1 MTTKT
6 EQPTIHK
13 SVETVKTVKSMRTG
27 WDISFAGRSNNAYLA
42 NSVEKID
49 DIGVGDLLDVSYHM
63 DESSRGKFARIVELH
78 SHTPADGSEKP
89 AADVSESADE
99 STDESAPESADESTD
114 ESAPESADESTDE
127 SAPESAD
134 ESVKEFSATVK
145 SLKATAAGL
154 RLDLGYANGAFISYK
169 TLKDAGVR
177 IEQATRCP
185 EPSRWTRTMRAN
197 SPASGP

>member
-13 SVETVKTVKSMRTG
+13 SVETVETVKSMRTG

-63 DESSRGKFARIVELH
+63 DESSRGKFARIVEVH

-99 STDESAPESADESTD
+99 STDESAP
-114 ESAPESADESTDE
+114 APESA
-127 SAPESAD
+127 AD
-134 ESVKEFSATVK
+134 SVKEFSATVK

-154 RLDLGYANGAFISYK
+154 RLDLGYANGAFVSYK
-169 TLKDAGVR
+169 TIKDAGVR
-177 IEQATRCP
+177 VEQGD
-185 EPSRWTRTMRAN
+185 EV
-197 SPASGP
+197 SGSFEMDENDEGK